1 MPRLASAIDRGE
13 LGSPSLPRL
22 TVQIRG
28 GTNAKV
34 TAHDQPARP
43 LNKFIGAIIAYGPK
57 NKTKKARMA
66 RKAARR
72 KKLAAMKRD

>member
-1 MPRLASAIDRGE
+1 M
-13 LGSPSLPRL
+13 
-22 TVQIRG
+22 
-28 GTNAKV
+28 TNPL
-34 TAHDQPARP
+34 DL

-72 KKLAAMKRD
+72 KNFVAMKRD

>member
-1 MPRLASAIDRGE
+1 MS
-13 LGSPSLPRL
+13 SPLDL
-22 TVQIRG
+22 
-28 GTNAKV
+28 
-34 TAHDQPARP
+34 

-72 KKLAAMKRD
+72 KKFVAMKRD